1 MLPLFAAEWEYE
13 DPIIQDDPLMPTNLT
28 GDISGWATDGY
39 TREGKQAINLF
50 LLSDA
55 DMAQMARHTL
65 PPN

>member
-1 MLPLFAAEWEYE
+1 
-13 DPIIQDDPLMPTNLT
+13 MPTNLT